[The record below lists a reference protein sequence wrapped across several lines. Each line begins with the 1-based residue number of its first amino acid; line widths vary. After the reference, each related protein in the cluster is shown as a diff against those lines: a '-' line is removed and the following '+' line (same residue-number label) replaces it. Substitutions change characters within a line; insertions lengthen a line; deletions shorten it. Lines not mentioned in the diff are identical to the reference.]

1 MARESTLKNMVLT
14 LASITLIA
22 STLLGGVYA
31 LTKSSIDAAK
41 VAKINDA
48 ISKVVPQF
56 DNNPSSEKFVKEF
69 DGKSYIVYPAKSGET
84 LVGYAVESFTTGG
97 FGGRI
102 TLMVGFNID
111 GTIYNTAVLSHAET
125 PGLGDKMVEGKSNF
139 SIQFQGKNPED
150 FKLLVKKDG
159 GDVDA
164 ITASTITS
172 RAFCEAVTAAWEVYK
187 LCVDENVKREGE
199 DLPMRRR

>member
-48 ISKVVPQF
+48 ISKVVPPF
-56 DNNPSSEKFVKEF
+56 DNDPSSEKFVKEL
-69 DGKSYIVYPAKSGET
+69 DGKSYIVYPAKSGEAI
-84 LVGYAVESFTTGG
+84 VGYAVESFTTGG

-172 RAFCEAVTAAWEVYK
+172 RAFCDAVTAAWEVYK
-187 LCVDENVKREGE
+187 LCNGENIKKEGKDE
-199 DLPMRRR
+199 

>member
-56 DNNPSSEKFVKEF
+56 DNDPSSEKFVKEF

-172 RAFCEAVTAAWEVYK
+172 RAFCDAVTAAWEVYK
-187 LCVDENVKREGE
+187 LCNEENIKKEGKDE
-199 DLPMRRR
+199 

>member
-56 DNNPSSEKFVKEF
+56 DNDPSSEKFVKEF

-172 RAFCEAVTAAWEVYK
+172 RAFCDAVTAAWEVYK
-187 LCVDENVKREGE
+187 LCNVENIKKEGKDE
-199 DLPMRRR
+199 

>member
-1 MARESTLKNMVLT
+1 MARESTLKNMVIT
-14 LASITLIA
+14 LASITLVSSA
-22 STLLGGVYA
+22 LLGAVYA
-31 LTKSSIDAAK
+31 LTKGPIDAAQ
-41 VAKINDA
+41 VAKINNA
-48 ISKVVPQF
+48 ISKVVPAF
-56 DNNPSSEKFVKEF
+56 DNNPSAEKFQKELE
-69 DGKSYIVYPAKSGET
+69 GKNYVVYPAKKGEEI
-84 LVGYAVESFTTGG
+84 VGYAVESFTTGG

-102 TLMVGFNID
+102 VLMVGFNID

-172 RAFCEAVTAAWEVYK
+172 RAFCDAVTAAWEVYK
-187 LCVDENVKREGE
+187 LCNGENIKKEGKDE
-199 DLPMRRR
+199 